1 MKTVNTKESMDSRSS
16 TIMVYVIA
24 VLYVVFGIAFLLLP
38 QLEAEQFCYL
48 ISGGLIL
55 IGILRIGEYFIRECY
70 KNVNQYGFSIG
81 VFAIIL
87 GVCIIIQIQQFAEI
101 FQLCLGIGVLLTA
114 IIKVQNAM
122 DMRAMGNQRFAVFLG
137 LAIILVI
144 CAVVI
149 LVNPFSEE
157 ELRNNFTYVILIID
171 GIMSIISTTYLIIT
185 AKRLRKAINSENTE
199 QMNATAEAVYV
210 EPELSD
216 KGQDSMQH
224 EE

>member
-1 MKTVNTKESMDSRSS
+1 MKTADTKEFMDSRSS

-24 VLYVVFGIAFLLLP
+24 VLYVVFGIAFLMLP

-70 KNVNQYGFSIG
+70 KNMNQYGFSIG
-81 VFAIIL
+81 VFAIIM

-101 FQLCLGIGVLLTA
+101 FQICLGIGVLLTA
-114 IIKVQNAM
+114 IIKMQNAM
-122 DMRAMGNQRFAVFLG
+122 DMRAMGNRRFTIFLG
-137 LAIILVI
+137 LAVIMVI
-144 CAVVI
+144 CAAII

-157 ELRNNFTYVILIID
+157 EFRNSFTYVILIID
-171 GIMSIISTTYLIIT
+171 GILSIISTTFMIIT
-185 AKRLRKAINSENTE
+185 AKRFQKTMNNYNTE
-199 QMNATAEAVYV
+199 QVIDTAEVVYA
-210 EPELSD
+210 ESESAD